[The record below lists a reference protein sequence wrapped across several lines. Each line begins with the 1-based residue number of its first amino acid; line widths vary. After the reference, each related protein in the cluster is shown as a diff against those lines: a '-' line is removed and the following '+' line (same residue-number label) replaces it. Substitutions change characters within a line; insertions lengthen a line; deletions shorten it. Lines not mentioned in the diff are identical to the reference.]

1 MSKRYTVTAALP
13 YTNGPIHIGHLAG
26 VYVPSDIFVRYLRLR
41 GRDVVFICGSDE
53 HGVPITIRAKKE
65 GKTPQEL
72 VDFFHKNIKDSFEEF
87 GISFDNYSRTS
98 SQIHH
103 DTASEFFAN
112 LNAKGKFEETESEQL
127 FDPEAQQFLAD
138 RFVVGTC
145 PKCGN
150 LESYGDQCER
160 CGTSHNATDLINPKS
175 TLSGSMPIVK
185 STKHWFLPLNEYAD
199 FFRQWILEDHKSD
212 WKPNVYGQC
221 KSWIDDGLKPRAVT
235 RDLDWGV
242 PVPVSGAEG
251 KVLYVWFDAPIGYI
265 SSTKEWAKRE
275 NKDWR
280 PYWQDAET
288 ELIHF
293 IGKDNIVFHC
303 IIFPAMLK
311 AEGSYILPTNVP
323 ANEFLN
329 LEGQKLST
337 SKNWA
342 VWLPDYLVDFP
353 GQQDVLRYV
362 LTANAP
368 ESKDND
374 FTWSDFQARNNNEL
388 VAIFG
393 NFVNRV
399 AVLNKKYYDNV
410 VPACGELLAEDKEV
424 LNAIKSY
431 PQMIGSDIENYKF
444 RAASQSMMNLARMGN
459 KYLADAEPWK
469 VIKTDPERVQ
479 TILFIALQIASALAV
494 LSEPFIP
501 KTAAKLKASL
511 NFNSLE
517 LQPDWDLL
525 SRESITISTGHALED
540 SSLLFDKID
549 DPQIEGQLQKLDQS
563 KKDNLAESRIVPPKK
578 PQIPFENF
586 GSMDLRVGVILQAE
600 KMPKANKLLI
610 LRVDIGLD
618 VRTIVS
624 GIAEH
629 YQPEEVIGKKVTV
642 LTNLEPRTLRGVES
656 QGMILMT
663 ENQKGQLVFV
673 NPEDENAPIG
683 GEIA

>member
-549 DPQIEGQLQKLDQS
+549 DQQIEGQLQKLDQS